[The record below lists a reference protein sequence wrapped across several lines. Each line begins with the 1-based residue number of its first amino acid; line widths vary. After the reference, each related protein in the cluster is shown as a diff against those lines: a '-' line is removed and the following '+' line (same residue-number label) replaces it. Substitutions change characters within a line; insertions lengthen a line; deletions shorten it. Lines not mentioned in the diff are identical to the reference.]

1 MLFMD
6 GMQKHH
12 GFVQVQAV
20 TSPHKNQCLE
30 QPAIR
35 WWICD
40 VFTNMGDFGPTIG
53 SRV

>member
-1 MLFMD
+1 MFFKKQKTTAHDMLFMD

-35 WWICD
+35 
-40 VFTNMGDFGPTIG
+40 
-53 SRV
+53 